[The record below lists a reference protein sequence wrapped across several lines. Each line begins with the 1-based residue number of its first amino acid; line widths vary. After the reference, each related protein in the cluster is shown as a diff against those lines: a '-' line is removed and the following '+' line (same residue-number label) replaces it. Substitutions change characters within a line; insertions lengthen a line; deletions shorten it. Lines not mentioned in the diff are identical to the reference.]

1 MKQQKKPTIRM
12 EKISK
17 SFGALKAV
25 QKVDLEL
32 YPGEIIGLVGDNG
45 SGKTTL
51 MKVLSG
57 IYQPDEGRIYFEDK
71 GNLSKKREK
80 C

>member
-1 MKQQKKPTIRM
+1 MKQQKGPIIKM

-17 SFGALKAV
+17 SFGAVKAV
-25 QKVDLEL
+25 QTVHLEL
-32 YPGEIIGLVGDNG
+32 YAGEIIGLVGDNG

-57 IYQPDEGRIYFEDK
+57 IYQPV
-71 GNLSKKREK
+71 NLSVGFLYSFFEAIVYIP
-80 C
+80 